1 MRKIVRDNEA
11 QPQKLA
17 ARFVDTSE
25 YVGVLR
31 GLVEEGHEVSML
43 VSGSSMSPFLIHLR
57 DTIYF
62 KKPER
67 PLRAGDI
74 VFYQRDSGQYVMHRI
89 LRVRGDAYDII
100 GDAQIEVERGVRRG
114 QIFAIITRVK
124 RKGKLIAPGDFW
136 WTFFARVWTKLIPL
150 RPLIARAY
158 ARFIR

>member
-1 MRKIVRDNEA
+1 ME
-11 QPQKLA
+11 QKKPA
-17 ARFVDTSE
+17 ARLVDTAE

-62 KKPER
+62 KQPDR

-89 LRVRGDAYDII
+89 LRVRGDVYDIV
-100 GDAQIEVERGVRRG
+100 GDAQVLVERGVRRD

-124 RKGKLIAPGDFW
+124 RKGKFIAPGDFW

-150 RPLIARAY
+150 RPLIAWAY
-158 ARFIR
+158 AHLIR

>member
-1 MRKIVRDNEA
+1 MEQQRV
-11 QPQKLA
+11 A
-17 ARFVDTSE
+17 ARLVDTAE

-62 KKPER
+62 KKPDR

-89 LRVRGDAYDII
+89 LRARGDVYDII
-100 GDAQIEVERGVRRG
+100 GDAQTEVERSVRRD

-124 RKGKLIAPGDFW
+124 RKGKLIGPGDFW

-150 RPLIARAY
+150 RPLIAWAY
-158 ARFIR
+158 ARLIR

>member
-1 MRKIVRDNEA
+1 MEQQRV
-11 QPQKLA
+11 A
-17 ARFVDTSE
+17 ARLVDTAE

-62 KKPER
+62 KKPDR
-67 PLRAGDI
+67 PLRAGDM

-100 GDAQIEVERGVRRG
+100 GDAQIEIERGVRRD
-114 QIFAIITRVK
+114 QIFAVITRIR
-124 RKGKLIAPGDFW
+124 RKGKLIGPGDFW

-158 ARFIR
+158 ARLIR